1 MFYNEKNI
9 KRVKSLITSTNTA
22 NAVMDY
28 LKEQII
34 NGGYKPGEKINI
46 DELSKEIQISKIPI
60 REALMQLQPIGLV
73 DYTANV
79 GMRVAAIDNDEAAD
93 ILEVLSLLT
102 GREYTLGRLKADGA
116 MSVYQELMGYANICS
131 NSHLKEVI
139 QIYSNQLL
147 LWREE

>member
-1 MFYNEKNI
+1 
-9 KRVKSLITSTNTA
+9 LITSTNTA
-22 NAVMDY
+22 NTVMDY

-34 NGGYKPGEKINI
+34 RGSYKPGEKINI

-79 GMRVAAIDNDEAAD
+79 GMRVAVIDDEEAGD

-102 GREYTLGRLKADGA
+102 GSGYTLDRLKDEGA
-116 MSVYQELMGYANICS
+116 MNVYEELMGYAKQCS
-131 NSHLKEVI
+131 NGHLKEVI